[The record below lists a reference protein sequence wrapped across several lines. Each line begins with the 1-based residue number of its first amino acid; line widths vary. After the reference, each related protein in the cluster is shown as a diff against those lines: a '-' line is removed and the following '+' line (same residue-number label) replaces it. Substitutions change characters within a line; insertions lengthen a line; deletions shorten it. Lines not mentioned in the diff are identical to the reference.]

1 MADAAPATGLTL
13 LLCALAGRPGRVQ
26 WAPPSDTSETPRPA
40 RAVID
45 DGHVLMPGSLAPG
58 LHAAAIA
65 HAAAHWLFSIPHR
78 PAAGLTPI
86 SRIVIGSIE
95 DARAE
100 HLLAERL
107 PGVARWFQAAL
118 AQHRPEGLGFADL
131 LARMSR
137 VLWLPDAMDLNP
149 WVQKAREKVQQ
160 VVAAHGWHDAAAL
173 RQVAAVLANDLGQ
186 MRVRLDPGTYV
197 EPTPYRDDN
206 SWLWQH
212 AATSSEAQALDA
224 SGPAGRPPPGDALPV
239 PTHQR
244 VWHYPEWDHRTH
256 HLRADWCTVM
266 EQLPAHARAATAPQ
280 PSMPTHAP
288 LHLPQARSARVRLRR
303 QAAGDVL
310 DIEACVRFVSDR
322 QQGAVHEPRVFQ
334 RQLRRSVPAA
344 VLVLMDLSASTGDAL
359 PGGATMLALE
369 QAAALLL
376 ARATAQPRRRLAVHG
391 FSSDTRHAVRYLRLL
406 DFGDEPAQAESRLQ
420 GIAPQHSTRLGAA
433 LRHAAARLA
442 AQPAEQRLLL
452 VLTDGAPSD
461 IDVADARYLV
471 EDARHAALAARRRGI
486 ETACLAT
493 DPAAEDALVRMF
505 GRRFTRIAQNPR
517 QLPAQLL
524 ALFQHLAR

>member
-1 MADAAPATGLTL
+1 MADAAPAAGLTL
-13 LLCALAGRPGRVQ
+13 LLSALAGRRGRVQ
-26 WAPPSDTSETPRPA
+26 WAPPPDASETPRPA

-45 DGHVLMPGSLAPG
+45 DGHVLLPGSLAPA

-186 MRVRLDPGTYV
+186 MRVRLDPATYV

-224 SGPAGRPPPGDALPV
+224 SGPAGRPPPRDAPSV
-239 PTHQR
+239 PMHQR

-266 EQLPAHARAATAPQ
+266 EQLPAHARAVTAPQ

-433 LRHAAARLA
+433 LRHAAALLA

>member
-45 DGHVLMPGSLAPG
+45 DGHVLLPGSLAPA

-186 MRVRLDPGTYV
+186 MRVRLDPATYV

-224 SGPAGRPPPGDALPV
+224 SGPAGRPPPRDAPSV
-239 PTHQR
+239 PMHQR

-334 RQLRRSVPAA
+334 RQLRRSVSTA

-433 LRHAAARLA
+433 LRHAAALLA

>member
-1 MADAAPATGLTL
+1 MADAAPAAGLTL
-13 LLCALAGRPGRVQ
+13 LLSALAGRRGRVQ
-26 WAPPSDTSETPRPA
+26 WAPPPDASETPRPA

-45 DGHVLMPGSLAPG
+45 DGHVLLPGSLAPA

-186 MRVRLDPGTYV
+186 MRVRLDPATYV

-224 SGPAGRPPPGDALPV
+224 SGPAGRPPPRDAPSV
-239 PTHQR
+239 PMHQR

-280 PSMPTHAP
+280 RSMRTHAP

-334 RQLRRSVPAA
+334 RQLRRSVSTA

-391 FSSDTRHAVRYLRLL
+391 FSSDMRHAVRYLRLL

-433 LRHAAARLA
+433 LRHAAALLA

>member
-1 MADAAPATGLTL
+1 MADAAPAAGLTL
-13 LLCALAGRPGRVQ
+13 LLSALAGRPGRVQ
-26 WAPPSDTSETPRPA
+26 WAPPSDTSETPRPV

-45 DGHVLMPGSLAPG
+45 DGHVLLPESLAPG

-65 HAAAHWLFSIPHR
+65 HAAAHWLSSTPHQ

-137 VLWLPDAMDLNP
+137 ALWLPDAMDLNP

-186 MRVRLDPGTYV
+186 MRVRLDPATYI
-197 EPTPYRDDN
+197 EPTPFRDDN

-224 SGPAGRPPPGDALPV
+224 GGPAGRPPPRDAPSV
-239 PTHQR
+239 PMHQR

-266 EQLPAHARAATAPQ
+266 EQPPALATVPAQAPRRA
-280 PSMPTHAP
+280 HAP
-288 LHLPQARSARVRLRR
+288 LHLPQGRSARVRLRR
-303 QAAGDVL
+303 QQAGDVL

-322 QQGAVHEPRVFQ
+322 RQGAVHEPRVFQ
-334 RQLRRSVPAA
+334 RHLRRSVPAA

-369 QAAALLL
+369 KAAALLL
-376 ARATAQPRRRLAVHG
+376 ARATAQLRRRLAVHG

-433 LRHAAARLA
+433 LRHAAALLA

-493 DPAAEDALVRMF
+493 DSAAEDALVRMF
-505 GRRFTRIAQNPR
+505 GRRFTRVAQNPR

>member
-45 DGHVLMPGSLAPG
+45 DGHVLMPSSLAPG

-65 HAAAHWLFSIPHR
+65 HAAAHWLYSTPHQ
-78 PAAGLTPI
+78 PVAGLTPI

-107 PGVARWFQAAL
+107 PGVAPWFQAAL

-137 VLWLPDAMDLNP
+137 ALWLPDAMDLNP
-149 WVQKAREKVQQ
+149 WVQKAREKVLQ
-160 VVAAHGWHDAAAL
+160 VVSAHGWHDAVAL
-173 RQVAAVLANDLGQ
+173 RHVAAVLANDLGQ
-186 MRVRLDPGTYV
+186 MRVRLDPATYV
-197 EPTPYRDDN
+197 EPTPFRDDN

-212 AATSSEAQALDA
+212 AATSSEAQALDVG
-224 SGPAGRPPPGDALPV
+224 GPAGRPPPGDAPPV
-239 PTHQR
+239 PTRQR

-266 EQLPAHARAATAPQ
+266 EHLPAPTALAAQAPRRA
-280 PSMPTHAP
+280 HAP
-288 LHLPQARSARVRLRR
+288 LHLPQGRGARVRLLR
-303 QAAGDVL
+303 QPAGDGL

-322 QQGAVHEPRVFQ
+322 RQGAVHEPRVFQ
-334 RQLRRSVPAA
+334 RQLRRSVSAA

-359 PGGATMLALE
+359 PGGGTMMALE
-369 QAAALLL
+369 KAAAMLL
-376 ARATAQPRRRLAVHG
+376 ARATAQPRSRAGAWQCMAFHRTRGTPCAICGCWILATSPRRPRAG
-391 FSSDTRHAVRYLRLL
+391 CR
-406 DFGDEPAQAESRLQ
+406 
-420 GIAPQHSTRLGAA
+420 A
-433 LRHAAARLA
+433 LRRNI
-442 AQPAEQRLLL
+442 PR
-452 VLTDGAPSD
+452 GWAPLC
-461 IDVADARYLV
+461 ATP
-471 EDARHAALAARRRGI
+471 RRCWRRSGP
-486 ETACLAT
+486 TSAC
-493 DPAAEDALVRMF
+493 
-505 GRRFTRIAQNPR
+505 
-517 QLPAQLL
+517 
-524 ALFQHLAR
+524 